1 MSFNLKRFLR
11 RTPPPEL
18 RRYFYAQCNGLSAH
32 IDWDTA
38 TPAQLD
44 ALIGAI
50 NASEKRD
57 AVLADFEQV
66 EHLCNPI
73 GQTAMRSVVAT
84 NAHILSHLQGT
95 EGDEARGLILLLQ
108 DATLFEQ
115 ALAAAYADGLR
126 YGRAWSAFNVPG
138 PSTTCI
144 DLQNLQRFEADIA
157 AELVRVDGTVG
168 KIKIDAFQRAAV
180 GDMGTVAG
188 PFSVQYTIYSEGLP
202 VSDLVFQGDEPAR
215 QTRRPVFEAAIWY
228 DQVNRTLD
236 VVAAGGRVVRTRIA
250 ELFAGNVLGITETI
264 GPVAMRRFALDR
276 LKRPFTGETD
286 PSDGIRS
293 VKVLLLRLAP
303 IGGGYGRVTI
313 EVDPNN
319 QRDICA
325 CSEEWFGDADP
336 LRRPEWHVTQA
347 KLRIVFYREAG
358 RARDKTVTLELR
370 APNGSNLRQQI
381 RQHQILS
388 QKYLARWGLVADAG
402 Y

>member
-1 MSFNLKRFLR
+1 
-11 RTPPPEL
+11 
-18 RRYFYAQCNGLSAH
+18 
-32 IDWDTA
+32 
-38 TPAQLD
+38 
-44 ALIGAI
+44 
-50 NASEKRD
+50 
-57 AVLADFEQV
+57 
-66 EHLCNPI
+66 
-73 GQTAMRSVVAT
+73 
-84 NAHILSHLQGT
+84 
-95 EGDEARGLILLLQ
+95 
-108 DATLFEQ
+108 
-115 ALAAAYADGLR
+115 
-126 YGRAWSAFNVPG
+126 
-138 PSTTCI
+138 
-144 DLQNLQRFEADIA
+144 
-157 AELVRVDGTVG
+157 
-168 KIKIDAFQRAAV
+168 
-180 GDMGTVAG
+180 VAG